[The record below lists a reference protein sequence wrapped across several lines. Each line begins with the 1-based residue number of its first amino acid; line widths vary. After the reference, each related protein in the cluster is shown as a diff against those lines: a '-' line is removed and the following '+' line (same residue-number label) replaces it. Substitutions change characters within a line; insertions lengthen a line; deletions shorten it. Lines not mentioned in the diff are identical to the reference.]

1 MLNQNVVANASQ
13 ETEDGY
19 ESVSELAQPKLLC

>member
-13 ETEDGY
+13 ENEDGY
-19 ESVSELAQPKLLC
+19 ESVSELARPKLLC